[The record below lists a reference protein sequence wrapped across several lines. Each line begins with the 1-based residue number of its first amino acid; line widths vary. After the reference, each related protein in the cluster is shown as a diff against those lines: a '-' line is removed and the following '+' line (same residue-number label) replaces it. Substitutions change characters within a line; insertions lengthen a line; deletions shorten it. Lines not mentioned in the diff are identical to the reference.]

1 MSRASNAA
9 RALPEHGDGE
19 SDGGGRWVLLCRV
32 PSPVEA
38 SLLEGLLEENGIRV
52 VVENVYFTQEPTSF
66 GALGNFRVH
75 VLEDD
80 LERARKLLE
89 QTEEQDGRPPLELV

>member
-38 SLLEGLLEENGIRV
+38 SLLEGLLEAKHGRGRLAFAVLRHLLAIAA
-52 VVENVYFTQEPTSF
+52 S
-66 GALGNFRVH
+66 ALR
-75 VLEDD
+75 LK
-80 LERARKLLE
+80 R
-89 QTEEQDGRPPLELV
+89 